1 MSETAARLAEYRRK
15 KQEAETQAK
24 RKEAFWNALT
34 FAPFRRRLAASL
46 AVAPEE
52 KESNVIEGGE
62 GEQDL
67 EEEKEVIWTK
77 LDWVILAV
85 KVLVYAS
92 LQVLFIKLEFGAV
105 FFLASGVLFMWQSLE
120 NRKRRAGEK
129 SAYSVFNPG
138 CEAIHGTLKSE
149 DLVAA
154 AK

>member
-1 MSETAARLAEYRRK
+1 MSDTAARLAEYRRK

-24 RKEAFWNALT
+24 RKEALWNVLT
-34 FAPFRRRLAASL
+34 FAPLRRRLAATL

-52 KESNVIEGGE
+52 QESIVVEGD

-85 KVLVYAS
+85 KVLVYVS

>member
-1 MSETAARLAEYRRK
+1 MGLSHWLH
-15 KQEAETQAK
+15 
-24 RKEAFWNALT
+24 F
-34 FAPFRRRLAASL
+34 
-46 AVAPEE
+46 
-52 KESNVIEGGE
+52 GE
-62 GEQDL
+62 GWQL
-67 EEEKEVIWTK
+67 LWLCPRKTSWTK

-92 LQVLFIKLEFGAV
+92 LQALFIKLEFGAV

-149 DLVAA
+149 DLVPA